1 MAVKCAN
8 IGVRVEPDIKA
19 QAEKILEGL
28 GVSASAFINM
38 AYRQVIL
45 HNGIPFPV
53 TFPKKVDLREDMT
66 DEEFDDM
73 LGSSLKQ
80 AKMGKAV
87 AAEDAFEALS
97 VDNM

>member
-1 MAVKCAN
+1 MAIKCAN

-53 TFPKKVDLREDMT
+53 TFPKKVDVREDMT
-66 DEEFDDM
+66 DEEFDNM
-73 LGSSLKQ
+73 LESSLKQ
-80 AKMGKAV
+80 AKSGNAV
-87 AAEDAFEALS
+87 TAEEAFASLRKGL
-97 VDNM
+97 

>member
-45 HNGIPFPV
+45 HNGIPFAV
-53 TFPKKVDLREDMT
+53 VFPKRIGNREEMT
-66 DEEFDDM
+66 DEEFDNM
-73 LGSSLKQ
+73 LEDSLKQ
-80 AKMGKAV
+80 AKLGNAV
-87 AAEDAFEALS
+87 AVEEAFASLRKGL
-97 VDNM
+97 